1 MVEQEETPMV
11 RDSSTLRCDTHRAQ
25 VEFDGKAVT
34 IRRRY
39 APLLPWRVNRYEMGE
54 LLGIDWVWLG
64 GEGERRRLD
73 FHLAWDRPSVQITV
87 GFGRDPHH
95 AQPQEL
101 LRRWEGLIRAIGTAF
116 ESWHRRA
123 LEETTGLGPWNE
135 AVWRRVEAIAPEV
148 HVFTEW
154 ANEVRVGDRKPW
166 THREQIEYNL
176 LAPRRGEGGRG
187 GGFRVGES
195 TLDRVRMQAWGNLVR
210 HLDRE
215 RQGSGATPWPESSPD
230 QPSGRPGERAA

>member
-1 MVEQEETPMV
+1 MAG
-11 RDSSTLRCDTHRAQ
+11 DSSTLRCGTVRAW

-34 IRRRY
+34 IRRRF
-39 APLLPWRVNRYEMGE
+39 APLLPWRVRKYEMWE
-54 LLGIDWVWLG
+54 LLGVDWVWLG

-73 FHLAWDRPSVQITV
+73 FHLAWDLPSVRIMV

-95 AQPQEL
+95 AEPQRL
-101 LRRWEGLIRAIGTAF
+101 LRRWEELISAIGRAHA
-116 ESWHRRA
+116 SWQRRA

-154 ANEVRVGDRKPW
+154 ANEVRMGDRKPW
-166 THREQIEYNL
+166 THREQIENGI
-176 LAPRRGEGGRG
+176 LAHYRPGPSGSG

-195 TLDRVRMQAWGNLVR
+195 SLDRVRGQAWHNLVR
-210 HLDRE
+210 RLDEE
-215 RQGSGATPWPESSPD
+215 RQRLDTTTPWPE
-230 QPSGRPGERAA
+230 AAGHAAPAPPV